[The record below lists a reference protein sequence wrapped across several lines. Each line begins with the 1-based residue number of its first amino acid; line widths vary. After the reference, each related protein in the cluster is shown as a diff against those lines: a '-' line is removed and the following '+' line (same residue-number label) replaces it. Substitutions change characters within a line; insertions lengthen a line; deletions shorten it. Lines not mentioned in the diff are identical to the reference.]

1 MLDYVKC
8 LECGIENSKVS
19 TFLDLTLPIRPF
31 GRTEVYQ
38 HLVRYLGPMFILIL
52 VKLNSL

>member
-8 LECGIENSKVS
+8 LECGYESSKVS

-31 GRTEVYQ
+31 GRTDAYQ
-38 HLVRYLGPMFILIL
+38 CLVRYLVLLFLF
-52 VKLNSL
+52 